1 VAIIISST
9 MSDSGKSFVTAGLV
23 RLLGGIPFKSQN
35 MSLNSFPS
43 EEGGEIAFIQAFQ
56 AIGAGLKPKSYMN
69 PILLKPASSGKIEV
83 IFFGKSLGNLRPEA
97 YYEMI
102 PSFWDKIKESIK
114 ENYVIEAAGGIEPN
128 FMERDLT
135 AFLPMK
141 EGIPAVLVL
150 DIDRGGA
157 FSSAY
162 GVYQMLPPSVR
173 NSLKGFIINKFRG
186 SPSLLENAIK
196 WLTERTEMKFLGV
209 IPYFD
214 EELILPEDSM
224 NIKDFGEGGETNI
237 AIINYPYI
245 SNFNEFF
252 ALLKSNAS
260 VRFVNNPKKLRKD
273 DIVILPGSKNTYESL
288 VWLKE
293 RGFLEEI
300 KKRQVLGVCGG
311 FQIMG
316 KKLIDPFGIESGEPR
331 EYDGLGIFDFV
342 VKFEEEKVVSASEGL
357 LQDGS
362 IIKGYEIR
370 RGRIVY
376 EGNDKPLLTIVR
388 RNGKEVNVADGSLK
402 EDKLGLSIH
411 GSLYSKNLL
420 ENFGV
425 KIYSRSMEEEIV
437 YMAEKIEKIIKQ
449 NVDIDEIKEIYTQGK

>member
-1 VAIIISST
+1 

-83 IFFGKSLGNLRPEA
+83 IFFGKSLGNLRPEV

-316 KKLIDPFGIESGEPR
+316 RKLIDPFGIESGEPR

-376 EGNDKPLLTIVR
+376 EGNDKPL
-388 RNGKEVNVADGSLK
+388 
-402 EDKLGLSIH
+402 
-411 GSLYSKNLL
+411 
-420 ENFGV
+420 
-425 KIYSRSMEEEIV
+425 
-437 YMAEKIEKIIKQ
+437 
-449 NVDIDEIKEIYTQGK
+449 

>member
-1 VAIIISST
+1 
-9 MSDSGKSFVTAGLV
+9 
-23 RLLGGIPFKSQN
+23 
-35 MSLNSFPS
+35 
-43 EEGGEIAFIQAFQ
+43 E
-56 AIGAGLKPKSYMN
+56 
-69 PILLKPASSGKIEV
+69 AS
-83 IFFGKSLGNLRPEA
+83 
-97 YYEMI
+97 
-102 PSFWDKIKESIK
+102 
-114 ENYVIEAAGGIEPN
+114 
-128 FMERDLT
+128 
-135 AFLPMK
+135 
-141 EGIPAVLVL
+141 
-150 DIDRGGA
+150 
-157 FSSAY
+157 
-162 GVYQMLPPSVR
+162 
-173 NSLKGFIINKFRG
+173 
-186 SPSLLENAIK
+186 
-196 WLTERTEMKFLGV
+196 
-209 IPYFD
+209 
-214 EELILPEDSM
+214 
-224 NIKDFGEGGETNI
+224 I

-273 DIVILPGSKNTYESL
+273 DILILPGSRNTYESL

-300 KKRQVLGVCGG
+300 RKRQVLGVCGG

-316 KKLIDPFGIESGEPR
+316 KRLIDPFGIESGEPR
-331 EYDGLGIFDFV
+331 EYDGIGIFDFV
-342 VKFEEEKVVSASEGL
+342 VKFEEEKVVSTSEGL

-388 RNGKEVNVADGSLK
+388 RNDKDVDVKDGSLK

-425 KIYSRSMEEEIV
+425 KIFSKSMEEEIIS
-437 YMAEKIEKIIKQ
+437 MAEKIEKIIKQ